1 MKTTFKA
8 LENLGFTYKKGNE
21 YNNSEAYIE
30 TSDGYITLTKDGND
44 DFRITI
50 EAYYIGKP
58 LNTIERVKNVLDVL
72 YGLKI

>member
-8 LENLGFTYKKGNE
+8 LEELGFTYKKGNGYTE
-21 YNNSEAYIE
+21 SEAYIE
-30 TSDGYITLTKDGND
+30 TSEGYVTLTKDGNN

-72 YGLKI
+72 YGLKL